1 MKKMSKSDCG
11 DLSLGYK
18 YYKEIRRKDNRRKSK
33 ALHKYFK
40 LVLYALTFFILSPL
54 SPVVNWMP
62 SLGTLSAEA
71 SISQQ
76 TDGTGITWNLITAGN
91 DINTLATTALPGSTL
106 YIKAANDLTLGVTAV
121 LPLNLT
127 LVFDMGGHALYNT
140 GAAVITPSV
149 GKHHN
154 FSK

>member
-1 MKKMSKSDCG
+1 MSKSDCG

-18 YYKEIRRKDNRRKSK
+18 YYKKIRRKDKRRKSK
-33 ALHKYFK
+33 ALHQYFK

-76 TDGTGITWNLITAGN
+76 TDGTGITWNLITAGK
-91 DINTLATTALPGSTL
+91 L
-106 YIKAANDLTLGVTAV
+106 
-121 LPLNLT
+121 
-127 LVFDMGGHALYNT
+127 
-140 GAAVITPSV
+140 
-149 GKHHN
+149 N
-154 FSK
+154 FSF